1 MNLSKGEK
9 RPESIREAT
18 FAGVRWSGGAHVVT
32 QAIKF
37 GVGIVLARLLTPE
50 PFGII
55 GMAVVITGFMTVV
68 SNFGFGSA
76 LVQREDLREDHV
88 SGVFWASLLLGVLL
102 AVLVVVAAPFIAEF
116 YGEPSVEPVLRA
128 LAAMFVL
135 GAIVVAPKSLLQR
148 RMDFESIAKV
158 EATALL
164 LGGGLAIT
172 LAWTGAG
179 VWSLVTQQLA
189 PPVVEAT
196 LVWAFVRWRP
206 RTRFP
211 MKGVKELAHYSLNL
225 TGFNV
230 VNYWARHADDI
241 LIGRVMGAGSLG
253 LYDLAYRLMLFP
265 IRQII
270 GAVSRVMFPTMS
282 SVQDDRDQMRRI
294 YLRVIRILALVS
306 FPIMGFVAI
315 VPDLF
320 VLGVFGEQWAGAI
333 PLVRIFCLIGMIQML
348 GNPTGWIYKAT
359 GRTDWMMWW
368 GLAGGGLL
376 ITAIAVG
383 VWLGSILTVAW
394 AYAAA
399 NAVLLYPMVSI
410 PGRLI
415 GMSFTDVSRVVLPSG
430 LATVG
435 MAATVHLARLGLPED
450 WSPAVMLAAVIPA
463 GAVAYIVISLFV
475 NRKGCLEAVRAVHGL
490 VPMRIPFLRR
500 VRDWL
505 A

>member
-1 MNLSKGEK
+1 MNLSEGEK
-9 RPESIREAT
+9 GPTSIREAT

-76 LVQREDLREDHV
+76 LIQREDLREVHV
-88 SGVFWASLLLGVLL
+88 SGVFWASLFLGVFL
-102 AVLVVVAAPFIAEF
+102 AVLVVVAAPFVAEF
-116 YGEPSVEPVLRA
+116 YGEPRVEPVLRA

-135 GAIVVAPKSLLQR
+135 GAIVGAPKSLLQR
-148 RMDFESIAKV
+148 SMDFKSIAKV

-164 LGGGLAIT
+164 LGGSLAIA
-172 LAWTGAG
+172 LAWAGAG

-189 PPVVEAT
+189 PVVVEAA
-196 LVWAFVRWRP
+196 LVWVFVQWRP

-211 MKGVKELAHYSLNL
+211 IQGVKDLAHYSLNL

-253 LYDLAYRLMLFP
+253 VYDLAYRLMLFP

-270 GAVSRVMFPTMS
+270 GTVSRVMFPTMS
-282 SVQDDRDQMRRI
+282 SVQNDRDKMRRI
-294 YLRVIRILALVS
+294 YLRVIRILAVIT
-306 FPIMGFVAI
+306 FPVMGFVAI
-315 VPDLF
+315 VPELL
-320 VLGVFGEQWAGAI
+320 VLSVFGEQWAGAI
-333 PLVRIFCLIGMIQML
+333 PLIPIFCLIGMIQML

-376 ITAIAVG
+376 IIAIAVG
-383 VWLGSILTVAW
+383 VWLGSIHTVAW

-399 NAVLLYPMVSI
+399 NAILLYPMVSI

-430 LATVG
+430 LATGV
-435 MAATVHLARLGLPED
+435 MAMSVHLVRLGLPGD
-450 WSPAVMLAAVIPA
+450 WSPAVVLAAVLPL
-463 GAVAYIVISLFV
+463 GAVAYVLTSVVL
-475 NRKGCLEAVRAVHGL
+475 NRKGCLEAVRVVDGL
-490 VPMRIPFLRR
+490 VPVRLPFLHR

-505 A
+505 D